1 MPGGSPG
8 PFWARRPSRPRPG
21 RLGAGRLGAG
31 PPAGSPVDAV
41 RWILVRAAAAA
52 AAIVIMVSI
61 GGFLLSRQA
70 SGPTAP
76 WARSTGHDGLWLG
89 QAWLDG
95 GHGGTR
101 GPAGLTA
108 LAGRIR
114 ASGITDVYVQAGRLG
129 AAGQLSPA
137 QYAGAGAFL
146 ASFRAALPH
155 VRVSAWLGGNV
166 GPGQLNLD
174 DAATRRTI
182 VASAAAVLHAGFAGI
197 SYNLVPVAS
206 GDQGLLSL
214 LDATRALH
222 PAALSVTAPK
232 IEPLS
237 GMELPASLILRR
249 PAFWTTG
256 YLAQVA
262 SRVSQVAVLSYDTGM
277 PFPSWYSGYEA
288 RETALAL
295 GAVPPGAGLIM
306 GVPAFAGS
314 TLGHHGSA
322 ETVTAAIHGI
332 RVALTSSHQRPAH
345 VGVGLYTADTA
356 TAPDWSSYQSDWV
369 RPAP

>member
-1 MPGGSPG
+1 VGG
-8 PFWARRPSRPRPG
+8 
-21 RLGAGRLGAG
+21 
-31 PPAGSPVDAV
+31 PVDAV
-41 RWILVRAAAAA
+41 RWVLVRAAAAA
-52 AAIVIMVSI
+52 AAIVVMVTI

-70 SGPTAP
+70 SGPAAP
-76 WARSTGHDGLWLG
+76 WATSTGNDGLWLG
-89 QAWLDG
+89 PAWLDG
-95 GHGGTR
+95 RRT
-101 GPAGLTA
+101 AAEVTA
-108 LAGRIR
+108 LAGHIR
-114 ASGITDVYVQAGRLG
+114 RSGITDVYVQAGRLD
-129 AAGQLSPA
+129 AAGRLSPS

-146 ASFRAALPH
+146 GSFRAALPH
-155 VRVSAWLGGNV
+155 VRVSAWLGATV
-166 GPGQLNLD
+166 GRGQLNLD
-174 DAATRRTI
+174 DAATRGAI
-182 VASAAAVLHAGFAGI
+182 VASAAAVLRAGFAGI

-206 GDQGLLSL
+206 GDRGLLSL

-222 PAALSVTAPK
+222 PAVLSVTAPK

-237 GMELPASLILRR
+237 GIELPASLVLGR

-256 YLAQVA
+256 YLSEVA

-295 GAVPPGAGLIM
+295 GAVPPGVGLVM

-332 RVALTSSHQRPAH
+332 RAALTSSHQRPAQ

-356 TAPDWSSYQSDWV
+356 TAADWSSYQSWWV
-369 RPAP
+369 RPSP

>member
-1 MPGGSPG
+1 MPGGSRG
-8 PFWARRPSRPRPG
+8 PFWARRPSRPRRG
-21 RLGAGRLGAG
+21 LGAAPPVGG
-31 PPAGSPVDAV
+31 PVEAV
-41 RWILVRAAAAA
+41 RWVLVRAAAAA
-52 AAIVIMVSI
+52 AAIVIMVTI

-70 SGPTAP
+70 SGPAAP
-76 WARSTGHDGLWLG
+76 WAKSTGHDGLWLG
-89 QAWLDG
+89 HAWLDG
-95 GHGGTR
+95 GTGGQAGQR
-101 GPAGLTA
+101 GPGTLTA

-114 ASGITDVYVQAGRLG
+114 TSGITDVYVQAGPLDGTGRLD
-129 AAGQLSPA
+129 PA
-137 QYAGAGAFL
+137 QYAGAPAFL

-155 VRVSAWLGGNV
+155 VRVSAWLGGNA

-206 GDQGLLSL
+206 GDRGLLSL

-222 PAALSVTAPK
+222 PAVLSVTAPK

-288 RETALAL
+288 REAALAL
-295 GAVPPGAGLIM
+295 STVPPGVGLIM

-332 RVALTSSHQRPAH
+332 RVALTSSHQPPARI
-345 VGVGLYTADTA
+345 GVGLYTADTA
-356 TAPDWSSYQSDWV
+356 TAADWSSYQSDWV
-369 RPAP
+369 RPSP

>member
-8 PFWARRPSRPRPG
+8 PFWARAPRRPRRP
-21 RLGAGRLGAG
+21 RAGAGLAAG
-31 PPAGSPVDAV
+31 GPAPVDAV
-41 RWILVRAAAAA
+41 RWFLVRAAAAA
-52 AAIVIMVSI
+52 TAIVVMVTI

-70 SGPTAP
+70 SGPAAP
-76 WARSTGHDGLWLG
+76 SAKSTGNDGLWMG
-89 QAWLDG
+89 HAWLDG
-95 GHGGTR
+95 AR
-101 GPAGLTA
+101 SQADITA
-108 LAGRIR
+108 LAAHIR
-114 ASGITDVYVQAGRLG
+114 SSGISDVYVQAGQLDGAGRL
-129 AAGQLSPA
+129 APA
-137 QYAGAGAFL
+137 QYAGARAFL

-155 VRVSAWLGGNV
+155 VRVCAWLGANV
-166 GPGQLNLD
+166 GRGQLNLD

-182 VASAAAVLHAGFAGI
+182 VASAAAALHAGFAGI
-197 SYNLVPVAS
+197 SYNLVPVTS
-206 GDQGLLSL
+206 GDGGLLSL

-222 PAALSVTAPK
+222 PAVLSVTAPK

-277 PFPSWYSGYEA
+277 PFPSWYSGYVA

-295 GAVPPGAGLIM
+295 RTVPPGTGLVM

-332 RVALTSSHQRPAH
+332 RVALTASHQRPAQ

-356 TAPDWSSYQSDWV
+356 TASDWSSYQAGWL
-369 RPAP
+369 RPSG